1 MSAGWR
7 ITRGE
12 QQFAA
17 KDVAELKLL
26 GVGGKIQPGDL
37 VQEPGGTAWRYA
49 IEVPELDGL
58 IKPVDIDEA
67 DIPIRSGGG
76 GAALRGLLIGWGLVV
91 VLVGFGGLAW
101 MWMTPPEL
109 LVADKA
115 VATSKTALS
124 SVPGM
129 ETPDGASVEKFSML
143 EIVGVQDKSFQVV
156 TADGQRG
163 WLSSDAVA
171 PVVMGP
177 LEGMATEY
185 SNLLAQPDSNA
196 SKVGEV
202 KLNEVV
208 ELLEKKGDFYQV
220 NTASGTGW
228 LGTSQVLPGYM
239 FSQVLK
245 ERYDPKF
252 NPNAYVQLANYSW
265 TPSGEPDQ
273 PETMTNMMF
282 HLVNPTPY
290 GMSGVVLRITFFDGD
305 DREIATQDF
314 EVPRLLPPSESEFDM
329 GGLHLD
335 GIDIDIAWDEN
346 TRAEVKVDGAVALS
360 AADYS
365 RLKAEEE
372 ARLAAEAEEA
382 EAK

>member
-26 GVGGKIQPGDL
+26 SVGGKIQPGDL
-37 VQEPGGTAWRYA
+37 IQEPGGTSWRYA
-49 IEVPELDGL
+49 IEVPELNGL
-58 IKPVDIDEA
+58 IKSIQIDED
-67 DIPIRSGGG
+67 DIPTGPASSGRV
-76 GAALRGLLIGWGLVV
+76 ASGLLFLWGLLVV
-91 VLVGFGGLAW
+91 VGGFGGLVW

-115 VATSKTALS
+115 VVLSRTALS
-124 SVPGM
+124 SQPGM
-129 ETPDGASVEKFSML
+129 ENPDGAPVEKYAIL
-143 EIVGVQDKSFQVV
+143 QVV
-156 TADGQRG
+156 GATEGSFEVSNAKGDTG
-163 WLSSDAVA
+163 WISTDAVV

-177 LEGMATEY
+177 LEGMATQY
-185 SNLLAQPDSNA
+185 SNLLAQPDSSA
-196 SKVGEV
+196 AKLGEV
-202 KLNEVV
+202 KNNEVV
-208 ELLEKKGDFYQV
+208 ELLQKKGGFYEV
-220 NTASGTGW
+220 KTASGTGW
-228 LGTSQVLPGYM
+228 MGTSQLLPGYM

-265 TPSGEPDQ
+265 TPSGEPDK
-273 PETMTNMMF
+273 PETMTNMLF

-305 DREIATQDF
+305 DKEIASQDF
-314 EVPRLLPPSESEFDM
+314 EVPRLLPPAESDFDM

-335 GIDIDIAWDEN
+335 GIEVDIAWDEN
-346 TRAEVKVDGAVALS
+346 TRAEVKVEGAVALD
-360 AADYS
+360 AGDYS

-382 EAK
+382 AK

>member
-37 VQEPGGTAWRYA
+37 IQEPGGTSWRYA
-49 IEVPELDGL
+49 IEVPELKGL
-58 IKPVDIDEA
+58 IKAIQIDED
-67 DIPIRSGGG
+67 DIPTGRSGAGG
-76 GAALRGLLIGWGLVV
+76 VTRFLLFAWGLAVI
-91 VLVGFGGLAW
+91 LGGFGGLVW
-101 MWMTPPEL
+101 MGLTPPEL
-109 LVADKA
+109 LLADKA
-115 VATSKTALS
+115 VALSRTALS

-129 ETPDGASVEKFSML
+129 DEPDGATVEKYEIL
-143 EIVGVQDKSFQVV
+143 EMVGVKEDSFEVSK
-156 TADGQRG
+156 ADGTTG
-163 WLSSDAVA
+163 WLSSESVVA
-171 PVVMGP
+171 VVMGP
-177 LEGMATEY
+177 MEGMATQY
-185 SNLLAQPDSNA
+185 SNLLAQPDSSA
-196 SKVGEV
+196 AVLGEV
-202 KLNEVV
+202 KVNEVV
-208 ELLEKKGDFYQV
+208 QLLQKRGDFYEV
-220 NTASGTGW
+220 TAGSDTGW
-228 LGTSQVLPGYM
+228 MGTSQVLPGYM

-252 NPNAYVQLANYSW
+252 NPNAYVQIANQSW

-273 PETMTNMMF
+273 PDTMTNMLF

-290 GMSGVVLRITFFDGD
+290 GMTGIVLRITFFDGD

-314 EVPRLLPPSESEFDM
+314 EVPRLLPPSESDFDM

-335 GIDIDIAWDEN
+335 GIDVDIAWDEN
-346 TRAEVKVDGAVALS
+346 TRAEVKISGAIALD
-360 AADYS
+360 AGDYS

-372 ARLAAEAEEA
+372 ARLAAEVEEA
-382 EAK
+382 E

>member
-26 GVGGKIQPGDL
+26 GVGGKIEPGDL
-37 VQEPGGTAWRYA
+37 IQEPGGTSWRYA
-49 IEVPELDGL
+49 LEVPELQGL
-58 IKPVDIDEA
+58 LKAVKIHED
-67 DIPIRSGGG
+67 DIPTGRA
-76 GAALRGLLIGWGLVV
+76 GAGRGLRILLLLWGLVV
-91 VLVGFGGLAW
+91 VLGGFGGLVW
-101 MWMTPPEL
+101 MGMNPPEL

-115 VATSKTALS
+115 VSLSRTALS
-124 SVPGM
+124 SHPDM
-129 ETPDGASVEKFSML
+129 DEPDGAAVEKY
-143 EIVGVQDKSFQVV
+143 EILKVVGVTHGSFEV
-156 TADGQRG
+156 TNSEGASG
-163 WLSSDAVA
+163 WISTDAVV

-177 LEGMATEY
+177 LEGMATQY
-185 SNLLAQPDSNA
+185 SNLLAQPDSSA
-196 SKVGEV
+196 AVLGEV
-202 KLNEVV
+202 KINEVV
-208 ELLEKKGDFYQV
+208 KLLQKKGGFYEV
-220 NTASGTGW
+220 KTASGTGW
-228 LGTSQVLPGYM
+228 MGTSQVLPGYM

-273 PETMTNMMF
+273 PDTMTNMLF

-290 GMSGVVLRITFFDGD
+290 GMSGIVLRITFFDGD
-305 DREIATQDF
+305 DKEIGTKDF
-314 EVPRLLPPSESEFDM
+314 EVPRLLPPKESEFDM

-335 GIDIDIAWDEN
+335 GIEIDIAWDEN
-346 TRAEVKVDGAVALS
+346 TRAEVKVHGAVALD

-372 ARLAAEAEEA
+372 ARLVAEAQEA
-382 EAK
+382 GK